1 MEYLECCQAQQ
12 LRSQPSRAWPSQ
24 VLVRTQLNLGVCF
37 KSNSVEFRATL
48 QKNYQIKEIHA
59 VLRTQC
65 SFA

>member
-1 MEYLECCQAQQ
+1 MLSSPTAQKPTKQ
-12 LRSQPSRAWPSQ
+12 GMALIGFSKDT
-24 VLVRTQLNLGVCF
+24 VNLGVCF
-37 KSNSVEFRATL
+37 KSNSVEFHATL